1 MGGGFIMII
10 GMLFVCVPM
19 LFLSAYVTSI
29 DKYNGNPENTTNVIV
44 WGIIILYLIFKVFL
58 GGL

>member
-10 GMLFVCVPM
+10 GMLFVFVPM

-29 DKYNGNPENTTNVIV
+29 DKYNGNPENTINVTV

>member
-1 MGGGFIMII
+1 MII
-10 GMLFVCVPM
+10 GMLFVFVPM

-29 DKYNGNPENTTNVIV
+29 DKYNGNPENNTNVIV

>member
-1 MGGGFIMII
+1 MII
-10 GMLFVCVPM
+10 GMLFVFVPM